1 VPRSTAHTPLFQVML
16 TTNTDY
22 GIENQS
28 QQFSL
33 PDVAMTPM
41 HADTQTSKFD
51 LEINLQLTPAGININ
66 CIYDTALF
74 SHQHIA
80 GFSEHLSHLLTG
92 LAKVDSAAN
101 TLVSNLPMLSQT
113 ETEYLLH
120 QLNDMIKTD
129 AVDTCLHQAF
139 EAQVMAKPEAIALVC
154 GQQQLTYKELNNQAN
169 QLANY
174 LSKQHQITAGNQIG
188 LCVERSLD
196 MVIGLLAIQKA
207 GGAYVAIDTNA
218 PASRIN
224 YMISDANLKLVLTR
238 KKQATK
244 FLPHHDLKLVVLD
257 DSDKIDLLMTHSA
270 EDLKITKLNT
280 ASLAYINYTSG
291 STGQPKGVQVTNQN
305 VSNLAYAMQEIL
317 AERGLVGN
325 FKWAWNAPLVFDAS
339 VQALTQLAFGVELH
353 LLTEEMRTDPG
364 ALASYIESAEIDM
377 LDTTPSLA
385 ELLVKECQSRDIELP
400 SMLIGGEAMP
410 TELWSTLAQY
420 YQQHESF
427 ALNVY
432 GPTECTVN
440 STFADIEVN
449 SKPNIGRGL
458 PNVSL
463 YVMNNAQQL
472 LPVGAKGELYI
483 GGEGVTAGYINNPE
497 LNAASFIDSDEFG
510 RLYKSGDL
518 VRWNHSGQLEFIG
531 RSDFQVK
538 LRGYRIELEEIEN
551 IALQHPIV
559 DEVAVL
565 VKDQQLVAYL
575 VPDQAHESHI
585 KSFLETRLPAYMVP
599 SHIVMLAEMPV
610 TANGKRDRKA
620 LLSIDVSTDTT
631 TYLPPETKMELA
643 VQAIWSELLGQDNIS
658 VDANFFEIGGHS
670 LLGIRLASACRERL
684 GVELPLKVLMEGP
697 TIRCLAEQCDW
708 YEKQRQVLACADQ
721 LSNERED
728 SERIVI

>member
-1 VPRSTAHTPLFQVML
+1 
-16 TTNTDY
+16 
-22 GIENQS
+22 
-28 QQFSL
+28 
-33 PDVAMTPM
+33 
-41 HADTQTSKFD
+41 
-51 LEINLQLTPAGININ
+51 
-66 CIYDTALF
+66 
-74 SHQHIA
+74 
-80 GFSEHLSHLLTG
+80 
-92 LAKVDSAAN
+92 
-101 TLVSNLPMLSQT
+101 
-113 ETEYLLH
+113 
-120 QLNDMIKTD
+120 
-129 AVDTCLHQAF
+129 
-139 EAQVMAKPEAIALVC
+139 
-154 GQQQLTYKELNNQAN
+154 
-169 QLANY
+169 
-174 LSKQHQITAGNQIG
+174 
-188 LCVERSLD
+188 
-196 MVIGLLAIQKA
+196 
-207 GGAYVAIDTNA
+207 
-218 PASRIN
+218 
-224 YMISDANLKLVLTR
+224 
-238 KKQATK
+238 
-244 FLPHHDLKLVVLD
+244 
-257 DSDKIDLLMTHSA
+257 
-270 EDLKITKLNT
+270 
-280 ASLAYINYTSG
+280 
-291 STGQPKGVQVTNQN
+291 
-305 VSNLAYAMQEIL
+305 
-317 AERGLVGN
+317 
-325 FKWAWNAPLVFDAS
+325 
-339 VQALTQLAFGVELH
+339 
-353 LLTEEMRTDPG
+353 
-364 ALASYIESAEIDM
+364 M

-551 IALQHPIV
+551 VALQHPIV

-631 TYLPPETKMELA
+631 RYLPPETKMELA